1 MPDPAGY
8 FNRRESDVD
17 LIDAEAGGIAVT
29 VTRVW
34 PAGRVPAAAA
44 VATWRL
50 RMPHDRR
57 PDL

>member
-44 VATWRL
+44 VATWRQ
-50 RMPHDRR
+50 RRSPDRR
-57 PDL
+57 LNL